1 MREYF
6 DINVMIGKPTVV
18 QLDKWLTIDRLS
30 VEMDRF
36 NIKKALVYHSYSRD
50 YDAHFGNI
58 HLIEEIAECSDI
70 YPSWVLLPL
79 DIFPLNNPEKLIE
92 GFKKNNI
99 RAIRLFPEF
108 HNFLLEEEI
117 IGDLLA
123 PLEEIGIPVI
133 VSPNKVGWKDI
144 FNTLKNHPQL
154 KLILVDLTYRNSS
167 YVFPLLKRYKDVY
180 IELSGYIPF
189 LGIEGIYRR
198 FGAEQMVFGSNLP
211 YKSPGA
217 TLFYI
222 ENADIPE
229 EAKDLIAYKNARRL
243 IQEVKI

>member
-30 VEMDRF
+30 LEMDRF
-36 NIKKALVYHSYSRD
+36 NIKRHWSIIAIAEIMMPTLGIY
-50 YDAHFGNI
+50 
-58 HLIEEIAECSDI
+58 LIEEIAECSDI

-92 GFKKNNI
+92 EFKKNNI

-198 FGAEQMVFGSNLP
+198 FGAEQMVL
-211 YKSPGA
+211 
-217 TLFYI
+217 
-222 ENADIPE
+222 
-229 EAKDLIAYKNARRL
+229 
-243 IQEVKI
+243 EVIYHTKALEQLYSI